1 LRVRFAAANFFAAA
15 SAAAFLAASACFA
28 ASISASVGF
37 GFAIAGV
44 AASVRLAM
52 MARLIIVLLRR
63 IVEE

>member
-1 LRVRFAAANFFAAA
+1 LVAA
-15 SAAAFLAASACFA
+15 SAAAFFAASACLA
-28 ASISASVGF
+28 ASISARVGF

-52 MARLIIVLLRR
+52 IARHINDLLRR